1 MIEVVFALSDLVGLV
16 RFVGMDVTIEVQP
29 ASKEEDGYG
38 KQNQGRFPRPRMEIS
53 ACHLARWIK
62 GSVLVNACFARAP
75 QQVIHVGTAAHS
87 QPPGNPRGGHLSFC
101 FKLHGNL
108 HFPRL
113 TLGQQDK
120 LVLAQMHSMQTSTSD
135 VVGLVGC

>member
-1 MIEVVFALSDLVGLV
+1 VRIARLQKKIGWYEWQQQVITSMAQSLSLYFDLIYAAENLRV
-16 RFVGMDVTIEVQP
+16 RQ
-29 ASKEEDGYG
+29 
-38 KQNQGRFPRPRMEIS
+38 S
-53 ACHLARWIK
+53 AVSTK

-75 QQVIHVGTAAHS
+75 QQVIHVGTTAHGQS
-87 QPPGNPRGGHLSFC
+87 PGNPRGGHLSFC